1 MAYKFFDKKSSCGAI
16 KSEII
21 LNQQLADKLHKL
33 IIRNIQKRKVYP
45 SFKDSILVAELADMQ
60 LLSKYNKRI
69 YFLLCAFD
77 IYGKYAGIVPLK
89 YEKGITITNAFQ
101 KVINESG
108 CKPNK
113 IWVDKGSKFCNSSMK
128 SWFQDNDIE
137 IYSTHKEGKS
147 VVVERFIRTLKN
159 KIYKYITS
167 VSKNVYIDKLDDI
180 VND

>member
-1 MAYKFFDKKSSCGAI
+1 MTYGDSIWPMKILKICLEEQLLIEYYVIKHSRCQNLKYDGYQGGLASMAYKFFDKKSSCGAI

-77 IYGKYAGIVPLK
+77 ICSKYAGIVPLK

-128 SWFQDNDIE
+128 S
-137 IYSTHKEGKS
+137 
-147 VVVERFIRTLKN
+147 
-159 KIYKYITS
+159 
-167 VSKNVYIDKLDDI
+167 
-180 VND
+180 